1 MPILFIV
8 TATINGFQKDKLNDE
23 LEPYKGKYSWI
34 EYRFR
39 QNWWDSGLTSRPAS
53 NYDFKAEIEFDNK
66 GKIKFFIDGEEIHKT
81 GYSIVEHY
89 VMDDGQTIFLSVKPR
104 IEDTK
109 EIDLNNT
116 MEFWLR
122 NDSLVVDDFPGESYD
137 GNLRGEHLFQ
147 RN

>member
-1 MPILFIV
+1 MN
-8 TATINGFQKDKLNDE
+8 TECGRAKLKDE
-23 LEPYKGKYSWI
+23 LEPFKGGYTWI

-39 QNWWDSGLTSRPAS
+39 QNWWDAFLTTRSAS
-53 NYDFKAEIEFDNK
+53 NYDFTAEIEFDKK
-66 GKIKFFIDGEEIHKT
+66 GKLKFYIDGNQTHET
-81 GYSIVEHY
+81 RYSVNEQNLLE
-89 VMDDGQTIFLSVKPR
+89 DGQTVYLSLRPR
-104 IEDTK
+104 SEESD

-116 MEFWLR
+116 IEFWLR